1 MKATSIH
8 IKNFMGIKE
17 AHIEPGNI
25 NYIQGKNGTGKTS
38 LIEAMKFLFKAKSN
52 PFVIH
57 EGSDR
62 AEVVMEID
70 NAFEI
75 NRIQKSNKTDLNV
88 KQSMIDGL
96 VDHDSINPLD
106 LLFVKPKERLEIVLS
121 ALPVELDPV
130 EVQSISGEKVPFN
143 GNPFEY
149 IDNVRKVV
157 YDKRTTVN
165 VAKREKEGSLKQF
178 RDMIASLNIP
188 EDLDAKIKECDD
200 KLKAINDKYNGTT
213 LALSSKY
220 REEEKQLNT
229 AKAAEIRE
237 IEVKYQEMYD
247 NMNGYF
253 NRDKDLAQT
262 EYNETF
268 YAVKNDRNLLDKM
281 SEQKG
286 ALAQTNANIHRF
298 TEEVTKLA
306 EDSEAKSA
314 IINKIDEYKVKMVSH
329 IPIKGLEIKDGD
341 IFYNGIEFSKLNTA
355 TQILLAV
362 DIAALKMGK
371 FKLLFIDGAER
382 LDADSLK
389 VLEDKINEIGA
400 QAFLGYVTNED
411 TFRVSDKIYVPKD
424 PIDEAIEKL
433 KEQQEVPVEMF

>member
-25 NYIQGKNGTGKTS
+25 NYVQGKNGTGKTS
-38 LIEAMKFLFKAKSN
+38 IIEAMKFLFKAKSN

-130 EVQSISGEKVPFN
+130 EVQSISGEKVPYN

-188 EDLDAKIKECDD
+188 DDLDTKIKECDD
-200 KLKAINDKYNGTT
+200 KLKAISDKHHSSL
-213 LALSSKY
+213 LALGNRDNCTLHEINQAK
-220 REEEKQLNT
+220 EKEL
-229 AKAAEIRE
+229 AAINA
-237 IEVKYQEMYD
+237 KYQVMID
-247 NMNGYF
+247 NLNSEHEVAVEEIK
-253 NRDKDLAQT
+253 R

-268 YAVKNDRNLLDKM
+268 YAVKNERNLLDKM
-281 SEQKG
+281 SQQKG
-286 ALAQTNANIHRF
+286 ALDQTNANIHRF

-306 EDSEAKSA
+306 KDSEAKST
-314 IINKIDEYKVKMVSH
+314 ILDKIDEYKLKMVSH

-341 IFYNGIEFSKLNTA
+341 IFFNGIEFSKLNTA

-382 LDADSLK
+382 LDAYSLK

-400 QAFLGYVTNED
+400 QAFIGIVTNED
-411 TFRVSDKIYVPKD
+411 TFSVTNTLTTQP
-424 PIDEAIEKL
+424 
-433 KEQQEVPVEMF
+433 EVPAEMF